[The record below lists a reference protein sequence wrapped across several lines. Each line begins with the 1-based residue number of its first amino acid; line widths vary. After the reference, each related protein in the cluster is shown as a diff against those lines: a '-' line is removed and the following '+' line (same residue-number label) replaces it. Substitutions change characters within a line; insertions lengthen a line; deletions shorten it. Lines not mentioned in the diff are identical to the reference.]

1 MTRRAPT
8 VYRLES
14 DEVFGFMSELGAVRE
29 QRNRLRAAALA
40 VLDAHDQ
47 GRDPGQA
54 LAALRRVVSE
64 RRA

>member
-8 VYRLES
+8 VCLES
-14 DEVFGFMSELGAVRE
+14 DEVFGVMSELGAVRE
-29 QRNRLRAAALA
+29 QRDRLRAAALA

-54 LAALRRVVSE
+54 LAALRRAASE